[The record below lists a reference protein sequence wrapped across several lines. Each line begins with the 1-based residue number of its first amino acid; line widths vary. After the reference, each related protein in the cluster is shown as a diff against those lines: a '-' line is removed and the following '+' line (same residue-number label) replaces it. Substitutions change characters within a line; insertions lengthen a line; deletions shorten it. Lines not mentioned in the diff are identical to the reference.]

1 MKKLSI
7 IALSALT
14 LAVVTFNSCT
24 KLAKNLQYDLE
35 MSTGS
40 IDIVIPPFL
49 DTTVSATGSQSTYYN
64 IDSFIQDQTANVLHV
79 SNITSAK
86 FKSCEITINNATN
99 PLNFANFKSVN
110 GSFFT
115 ESEPTPFTVSI
126 PFNPDVNA
134 SVLSLPVDTTRE
146 LRSYLTNSNRFTYT
160 LGGSLRRPITDT
172 LHCTMRCTF
181 RMHVQG

>member
-7 IALSALT
+7 IALSTLA
-14 LAVVTFNSCT
+14 LAVVSLNSCT
-24 KLAKNLQYDLE
+24 KLAENLQYDLE

-40 IDIVIPPFL
+40 IDIIIPPYI
-49 DTTVSATGSQSTYYN
+49 DTMMEASGSQSTQYN
-64 IDSFIQDQTANVLHV
+64 IDSFIQNKTANVLHV

-99 PLNFANFKSVN
+99 ALNFANFKSVK

-115 ESEPTPFTVSI
+115 ESEPTPFLVNI
-126 PFNPDVNA
+126 PNNPDENA
-134 SVLSLPVDTTRE
+134 SVLSLPVDTTHE
-146 LRSYLTNSNRFTYT
+146 LRSYLTNSNHFTYT
-160 LGGSLRRPITDT
+160 LGGKLRRPITDT